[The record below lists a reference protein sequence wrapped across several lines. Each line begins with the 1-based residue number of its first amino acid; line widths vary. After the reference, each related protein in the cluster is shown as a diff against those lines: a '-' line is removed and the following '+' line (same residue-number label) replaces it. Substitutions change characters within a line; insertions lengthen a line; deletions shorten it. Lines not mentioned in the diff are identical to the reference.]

1 MASEGRRIYRDRSI
15 AKMKVLKT
23 FATIIRNWDL
33 EIVDSTSLGGFY
45 ARISTSGAIL
55 PVKEVRAR
63 LNCR

>member
-1 MASEGRRIYRDRSI
+1 
-15 AKMKVLKT
+15 MKVLKT